1 MIRQPIAIPTKYS
14 FPLLLAL
21 IIAGLAGNYF
31 KYRIFLNI
39 DFLFVSIF
47 AMLALQFLGL
57 GRGIVAAAIIASYT
71 YILWNHPYA
80 IIIQTAEVAVVGW
93 LITRRKIGMVLA
105 DTLFWLIIGMP
116 LVYLFYH
123 TVMHVPPSNSY
134 IVMTK
139 QAVNG
144 IANALVAR
152 LIFTA
157 YALRS
162 RTSMMSY
169 KEIIYNLL
177 AFFVLIPALLM
188 LAISSRNDFA
198 KTDRHIRTALIQDS
212 MRVTNIVDAWVLN
225 RKTAILNLAEMAASR
240 SPQQMQTYLEQA
252 KKSDINFLR
261 IGLHDREATTTAF
274 FPLIDE
280 LGQSNIGKIFAD
292 RPFIPTLKRTL
303 KPMLSEVI
311 IRKLGAR
318 KPGVLMLAPVV
329 ISGEYSGYIAGTLSL
344 EQIQNTL
351 DKSTI
356 DNTALYTM
364 VDKNNNVIMT
374 NRTDQKVMTPFVR
387 NKGTLSRLDKGISQW
402 VPTVPLNTPVSE
414 RWRKSLYV
422 EESTVGDLAEWKL
435 ILEQPVAPFQEILYD
450 EYTGKL
456 TLLFLI
462 LLGAL
467 ALSELLSRKIVGT
480 LGQLRALTHELPRK
494 LATGC
499 KETVWPESGITET
512 NHLINNFREMADS
525 LSKQFTDTININ
537 KSLEWWVQERTG
549 QLDVINTELSAEI
562 TERKQVEIELREAKT
577 VAEAANKAKS
587 QFLATMSHEIRTPLS
602 SMLGNI
608 ELLEGSPLSS
618 DQQACL
624 RDCKTASQ
632 MLLQVINDVLD
643 FSKIESGKLE
653 LVNDT
658 FSISSMGRQLLRML
672 SAAAKQKGLE
682 LTISLA
688 DDLPEYIRCD
698 QQRLRQIISNLL
710 SNAIKFTLH
719 GRVSLEISCEQT
731 FQKQPHPHPNLPFMP
746 QRLLE
751 GEGIKGLN
759 ATAFL
764 PPLQGEG
771 RGGDGVCLLHILVTD
786 TGIGIPVDKHD
797 HIFNSFTQV
806 EDFSTRNVGGTGLGL
821 TICRRLLALMGGSIT
836 VVSVPGEGSVFTVIL
851 PVDVC
856 PAQEQAP
863 APAQSQSQAPSRNIL
878 LADDEEFG
886 RTVAQKLLER
896 KGYKVTAVKNGAELL
911 DALQK
916 DTFEIVLT
924 DISMP
929 VMDGTTVARIIR
941 SGERDGI
948 DPHIPIIAMTAHAFA
963 EDRER
968 YMATGINGYV
978 TKPIDLEDLYSQIEH
993 LCGNK
998 SDTGEQAI
1006 CI

>member
-1 MIRQPIAIPTKYS
+1 MTRQPIAVPTKYGI
-14 FPLLLAL
+14 PLLLAMVT
-21 IIAGLAGNYF
+21 AGLAGNYLNF
-31 KYRIFLNI
+31 EIFLNI
-39 DFLFVSIF
+39 YFLFGSIF
-47 AMLALQFLGL
+47 AMLALQFLGF
-57 GRGIVAAAIIASYT
+57 GRGIAAAAIIASYT

-93 LITRRKIGMVLA
+93 LMTRRKMGMLLA

-123 TVMHVPPSNSY
+123 VVMHVPPSNTY

-144 IANALVAR
+144 IANAMVAR

-157 YALRS
+157 YSLRS

-177 AFFVLIPALLM
+177 AFFVLIPALIM
-188 LAISSRNDFA
+188 LAISSRTDFA
-198 KTDRHIRTALIQDS
+198 ETDRLIRTTLIQDS
-212 MRVTNIVDAWVLN
+212 ILETNLVAAWVLN

-240 SPQQMQTYLEQA
+240 SPQQMQASLEQA

-261 IGLHDREATTTAF
+261 IGLHDREATTTAY

-280 LGQSNIGKIFAD
+280 LGQSTLGKIFAD
-292 RPFIPTLKRTL
+292 RPYIPTLKRTL

-311 IRKLGAR
+311 MRKLGAR

-329 ISGEYSGYIAGTLSL
+329 ISGEYGGYIAGTLSL
-344 EQIQNTL
+344 EQIQGLL

-356 DNTALYTM
+356 DNNALYTM

-374 NRTDQKVMTPFVR
+374 NRTDQKIMTPFVR
-387 NKGTLSRLDKGISQW
+387 NKGTLSRIDEGISQW
-402 VPTVPLNTPVSE
+402 VPTVPLNIPVSE
-414 RWRKSLYV
+414 RWRKSLYIA
-422 EESTVGDLAEWKL
+422 ESTVGDLAEWKL
-435 ILEQPVAPFQEILYD
+435 ILEQPVAPFQKMLYE

-456 TLLFLI
+456 MLL
-462 LLGAL
+462 LLVMLGSLAL
-467 ALSELLSRKIVGT
+467 AELLSRKIVAT
-480 LGQLRALTHELPRK
+480 LEQLRTLTYELPEK
-494 LATGC
+494 LAIGC
-499 KETVWPESGITET
+499 KETVWPESGIAEA

-525 LSKQFTDTININ
+525 LSKQFIETININ
-537 KSLEWWVQERTG
+537 KSQEWRIQERTAR
-549 QLDVINTELSAEI
+549 LDVTNTELLAEI
-562 TERKQVEIELREAKT
+562 AERKQIENELREAKT
-577 VAEAANKAKS
+577 VADAANKAKS

-618 DQQACL
+618 DQLDCL
-624 RDCKTASQ
+624 RDCKTASR

-658 FSISSMGRQLLRML
+658 FSISSIGRQLVRML
-672 SAAAKQKGLE
+672 SVAAKQKGLE

-688 DDLPEYIRCD
+688 DDLPQYIRCD
-698 QQRLRQIISNLL
+698 KQRLRQIISNLL
-710 SNAIKFTLH
+710 SNAIKFTPH
-719 GRVSLEISCEQT
+719 GRVSLEISCGQT
-731 FQKQPHPHPNLPFMP
+731 
-746 QRLLE
+746 
-751 GEGIKGLN
+751 
-759 ATAFL
+759 
-764 PPLQGEG
+764 LQI
-771 RGGDGVCLLHILVTD
+771 VVTD

-821 TICRRLLALMGGSIT
+821 TICRRLLTLMGGSIT
-836 VVSVPGEGSVFTVIL
+836 VVSVPDEGSVFTVVL
-851 PVDVC
+851 PVEVC
-856 PAQEQAP
+856 PAQVQAQVQ
-863 APAQSQSQAPSRNIL
+863 AQAPSRNIL

-896 KGYKVTAVKNGAELL
+896 KGYRVTAVKNGAELL

-916 DTFEIVLT
+916 DKFEIVLT

-929 VMDGTTVARIIR
+929 VMDGTAVARIIR
-941 SGERDGI
+941 SGERVGI
-948 DPHIPIIAMTAHAFA
+948 DPDIPIIAMTAHAFT
-963 EDRER
+963 EDREL

-978 TKPIDLEDLYSQIEH
+978 TKPVDLEDLYSQIEH
-993 LCGNK
+993 LCGKK
-998 SDTGEQAI
+998 SDVEVQSR
-1006 CI
+1006 